1 MISPEQL
8 KEVLQKGF
16 PEGEI
21 EVVDLTGTRDH
32 YSVTVVSGAFQGKS
46 LIQQQRMVYAA
57 LGDLM
62 KAQVHALA
70 LTTRASA

>member
-1 MISPEQL
+1 MIAPEQL

-16 PEGEI
+16 PDGQI

-32 YSVTVVSGAFQGKS
+32 YSVTVVSAAFQGKS

-70 LTTRASA
+70 LTTRAPA